1 MVFWTFWKFRREVIG
16 IDHLLPNHS
25 RSWGKLAWPC
35 LLFTCFFQ
43 VEKLSLHWLKNVKDE
58 HIVALV
64 NRCKNITTLDLA
76 FNSITNLAMN
86 SIVENLKPTLEEL
99 NVNFT
104 KVTFDKVLEL
114 RFMEKIRILNCR
126 KLNRFETINLRELL
140 DIRIKKN
147 STTIHVADSNSS
159 GKPKEMFWKVK
170 ANQLP
175 LFQANTE

>member
-1 MVFWTFWKFRREVIG
+1 MLGLVYYSLV
-16 IDHLLPNHS
+16 
-25 RSWGKLAWPC
+25 
-35 LLFTCFFQ
+35 FFQ

-76 FNSITNLAMN
+76 FNSISNVAMN

>member
-1 MVFWTFWKFRREVIG
+1 MLGLVYYSLV
-16 IDHLLPNHS
+16 
-25 RSWGKLAWPC
+25 
-35 LLFTCFFQ
+35 FFQ

-64 NRCKNITTLDLA
+64 NRCKNIKTLDLA
-76 FNSITNLAMN
+76 FNSISNVAMN

-147 STTIHVADSNSS
+147 STTIHVADSNLS